1 MFEKKKNKKTEE
13 KDILVK
19 VGRVGAEVKEI
30 ALNGDR
36 TIKKALAVVGFVKK
50 NSEIV
55 QVNGKEED
63 NLDKRLSNGDRVI
76 LTKNVQGGLN

>member
-1 MFEKKKNKKTEE
+1 MFKKKGNKKTEE

-30 ALNGDR
+30 ALNGER